1 MSRRASCERSAILVL
16 ALAGCASSD
25 KMGGFPERDAR
36 AHATAQA
43 IDACALREGSL
54 VLEVESAL
62 VREYPSLLSDP
73 VDEMKQPLL
82 LLWVR
87 DASGGPGADVIAP
100 IVAPEQYRA
109 GDPIGHFK
117 GLKLLERPLRL
128 MRGRSI
134 DVRLAENDRTAEPEW
149 NRVASR
155 IGHDVAGV
163 AGLPG
168 SATAAWDVALKLLRD
183 LDRDDLILLWSVN
196 ADSVIRAVTPL
207 SEHHAVRYRLQTARR
222 TGDRPSAEL
231 TLLFYLEPE
240 PGCP

>member
-1 MSRRASCERSAILVL
+1 LILIL
-16 ALAGCASSD
+16 ALVACSGAD
-25 KMGGFPERDAR
+25 KMAGFPEREAR
-36 AHATAQA
+36 AHATAVA
-43 IDACALREGSL
+43 LDACAVREGSL

-62 VREYPSLLSDP
+62 VREYPSIVADP
-73 VDEMKQPLL
+73 LDEKKQPLL
-82 LLWVR
+82 LLWVL
-87 DASGGPGADVIAP
+87 DPSGGPGADVIAP
-100 IVAPEQYRA
+100 VVAPEQYRA

-128 MRGRSI
+128 MRGRRI

-168 SATAAWDVALKLLRD
+168 SATAAWDVALRLLRD
-183 LDRDDLILLWSVN
+183 LDRDDLILLWSVS
-196 ADSVIRAVTPL
+196 ADSVIRSVTPL
-207 SEHHAVRYRLQTARR
+207 SDHHAVRYRLETARR
-222 TGDRPSAEL
+222 TGNQPSAEL